1 MKRRKEKQRS
11 ELALASK
18 PQLADAKLQHASC
31 ERREKKKQRKQTVC
45 EAMLESMEGAEG
57 RAVSRNVYLVHTYRG
72 GYQKK
77 CGRGGGYFTGYRI
90 G

>member
-1 MKRRKEKQRS
+1 MLNCNMQAANVEK
-11 ELALASK
+11 
-18 PQLADAKLQHASC
+18 
-31 ERREKKKQRKQTVC
+31 KKKQRKQTVC

-77 CGRGGGYFTGYRI
+77 CGRGGGGYFTGYRI